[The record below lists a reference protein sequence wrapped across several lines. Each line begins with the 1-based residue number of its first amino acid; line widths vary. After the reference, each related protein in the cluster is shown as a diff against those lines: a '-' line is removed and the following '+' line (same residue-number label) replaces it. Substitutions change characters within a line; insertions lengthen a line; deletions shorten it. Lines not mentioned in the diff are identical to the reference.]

1 MSNLA
6 TSLTMNCWRRY
17 SVRTYIRHQPSESGF
32 CLDSTA
38 KICLFPKMWARTLLQ
53 WLPAVPVEDFGYRV
67 AADRAE
73 VAGWPADRDQG
84 VDGHVLRN
92 AERLLELLLL
102 EQVPDREVRRESERP
117 RGEQQVLG
125 ARIAT
130 ARFGQRD
137 HSLAAGVEHESEPEV
152 TNEAR
157 YQPGVAWH
165 RLARVAHRD
174 QGGSLVEVFG
184 LMLDRGLD
192 RDHRRLGGG
201 LRVHPG
207 DDRQVLALHLAPQ
220 RAEPGHLRSVGHRD
234 VAVELRVRGARS
246 PGGGGDQLL
255 KHFFRH
261 WVGFETT
268 HRPHRGE
275 HFHDRRVGADRRWA
289 AGRPGR
295 H

>member
-130 ARFGQRD
+130 ARFG
-137 HSLAAGVEHESEPEV
+137 H
-152 TNEAR
+152 
-157 YQPGVAWH
+157 
-165 RLARVAHRD
+165 
-174 QGGSLVEVFG
+174 
-184 LMLDRGLD
+184 